1 MRQFKGIWIPRTI
14 LENKTLEP
22 IDKIL
27 WADIDSFNWDEHTFF
42 KSNALISDDY
52 GVSER
57 TISRS
62 IKRLHDA
69 NLIIIKTDGRKRTI
83 CPASLDNLSTQPRQY
98 GDPASPICLQNNN
111 NISKQSRKTTYS
123 GKNPNSFEEVEKY
136 FEYFNNKDREA
147 LNSASDHPFIFSI
160 GGTITKWDQYGDAV
174 DFAGLERSGW
184 SYSRIHKNHL
194 IYEDDMT
201 AMVDVNFSRYN
212 ATDESISTTDVVY
225 MLVKQFDS
233 NHDGFLSL
241 IDTMMI
247 LCPRT
252 YTYSRNFR
260 ATKRQVQYGR
270 QDVALSYAVEF
281 AVVQVL

>member
-136 FEYFNNKDREA
+136 FEKILPSTANSQLAKESLSFYDYYTANGWVQGKGKPIKDWQAAARNWIRNTKQWKKPNNGFKGE
-147 LNSASDHPFIFSI
+147 
-160 GGTITKWDQYGDAV
+160 
-174 DFAGLERSGW
+174 
-184 SYSRIHKNHL
+184 
-194 IYEDDMT
+194 
-201 AMVDVNFSRYN
+201 NFSVDAAN
-212 ATDESISTTDVVY
+212 KFIT
-225 MLVKQFDS
+225 Q
-233 NHDGFLSL
+233 G
-241 IDTMMI
+241 
-247 LCPRT
+247 
-252 YTYSRNFR
+252 
-260 ATKRQVQYGR
+260 
-270 QDVALSYAVEF
+270 
-281 AVVQVL
+281 